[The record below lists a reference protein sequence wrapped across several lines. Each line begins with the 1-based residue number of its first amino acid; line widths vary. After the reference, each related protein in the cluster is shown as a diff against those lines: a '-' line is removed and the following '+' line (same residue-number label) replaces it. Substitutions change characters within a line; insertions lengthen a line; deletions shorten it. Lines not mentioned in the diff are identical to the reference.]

1 MRYSPLFMS
10 LVALPLIWATAPL
23 AQDTPAEVSAKTVL
37 AEVNGTKIN
46 LGHLIALKRRL
57 PPQYQQVPDAQLF
70 PALMDQLIDQTI
82 LSQQAAADGKADSFE
97 LRTLLENEERS
108 MLANILVAEI
118 VENARSE
125 DALEEAYQNAISG
138 MTQDQ
143 QYNASHILVETEEE
157 ARTIAE
163 ELAGGADFAEQ
174 AKAKS
179 TGPSGPNGGNLGWF
193 GQGDMV
199 PTFDA
204 VVQTMTVG
212 DISEPVQTQFGW
224 HVIKLNDTRLSPLP
238 TRQELEPELNEQIT
252 QSALRAYLEDARS
265 AAEIVRT
272 EIEVPASAL
281 STVDLSAE

>member
-179 TGPSGPNGGNLGWF
+179 TGPSGPHGGSLGWF
-193 GQGDMV
+193 GPGMMV
-199 PTFDA
+199 PSFEAA
-204 VVQTMTVG
+204 VIALEPGEVS
-212 DISEPVQTQFGW
+212 DPVQTQFGW
-224 HVIKLNDTRLSPLP
+224 HVIILLETRTADLP
-238 TRQELEPELNEQIT
+238 ALEQGVSLKRKCRKCREAAQKPGHHQRV
-252 QSALRAYLEDARS
+252 QVYCAFLE
-265 AAEIVRT
+265 
-272 EIEVPASAL
+272 
-281 STVDLSAE
+281 